1 MLKYSIVIVDLSVS
15 PYSSIHFCFVNIE
28 YILQAYTSLMLLL
41 YISSKLDLIPAFILL
56 YYNY

>member
-15 PYSSIHFCFVNIE
+15 PYSSIQFCFVNIE